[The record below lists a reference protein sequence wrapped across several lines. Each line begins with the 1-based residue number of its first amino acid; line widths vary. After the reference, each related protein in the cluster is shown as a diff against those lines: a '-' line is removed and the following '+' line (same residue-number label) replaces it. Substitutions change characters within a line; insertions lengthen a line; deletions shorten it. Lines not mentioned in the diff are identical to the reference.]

1 MTFAIRVPARPS
13 LFGLVA
19 GLLLV
24 LASPGHSQE
33 TGRTLGGHTF
43 MPSGQVR
50 SEPFI
55 TQHFRERTTGGIA
68 SGFVSPVVVND
79 TLTLLEGDIGFLGI
93 DAEYQH
99 AFGEWLALRLRLG
112 GSARVGT
119 SGEALL
125 AQGVSTVYT
134 SGLDATV
141 KLFRWDNA
149 MLSAGLSFGSS
160 QIYGTDILGYLQ
172 KAIED
177 REFPPSDSLVA
188 STESSSAKVS
198 ALGAWAP
205 LPWLGLAADV
215 GVGYADLFGGEN
227 RSDPLFSGGAVAGLD
242 LGPLAGFPVGFTLA
256 GDYDSVAQQGA
267 DVATKAWGLGFG
279 VHYTGRENLDL
290 SLEYGLRHLP
300 LVTYDK
306 DLVLNAAS
314 FNIRY
319 YWR

>member
-1 MTFAIRVPARPS
+1 MASTVRTPTRTALS
-13 LFGLVA
+13 LLA
-19 GLLLV
+19 PGLLLL
-24 LASPGHSQE
+24 LASTGLAQE

-55 TQHFRERTTGGIA
+55 TQHFRERTTGGVGL
-68 SGFVSPVVVND
+68 GFVTPVVVND

-99 AFGEWLALRLRLG
+99 AFGDWLAVRLRLG

-119 SGEALL
+119 NGEALL
-125 AQGVSTVYT
+125 AQGVSTVYS
-134 SGLDATV
+134 SGLDAVV
-141 KLFRWDNA
+141 KLVRWEDG
-149 MLSAGLSFGSS
+149 MLSAGLSLWSS
-160 QIYGTDILGYLQ
+160 QIYGVDILGYLRD
-172 KAIED
+172 AID
-177 REFPPSDSLVA
+177 GGAIPPSDRLVA
-188 STESSSAKVS
+188 STKASSTKVS

-205 LPWLGLAADV
+205 WPWLGLAADA
-215 GVGYADLFGGEN
+215 GVGFADVFGGED
-227 RSDPLFSGGAVAGLD
+227 RSDPLFSGGLVVGLD
-242 LGPLAGFPVGFTLA
+242 LGPLVSVPVGFTVA
-256 GDYDSVAQQGA
+256 GDYDSVSQQGA
-267 DVATKAWGLGFG
+267 DIGTKVWGVGFA

-290 SLEYGLRHLP
+290 SLEYGNRRLP

-306 DLVLNAAS
+306 DLVVNAVS